1 MDQQIQ
7 NSKYENEQSN
17 LPYTHC
23 LNCGSELKGLYCH
36 VCGQEATSKTPTV
49 SAYII
54 EYLNNA
60 FIWDTKFFQTIWTLI
75 RRPGHLTNEYLAGKF
90 VSQEHPLKLNMFLL
104 FVFITLF
111 VFFAGSEKM
120 NNSIHSLTNDESVR
134 SGYQIEYLMKNDYAE
149 KMKESSRDT
158 VLLIA
163 PLYLAENYPE
173 IINNQKTIED
183 AEGDTPDKW
192 VAVLPHVLIED
203 EIVVLHES
211 GYYRFNP
218 ESKVGMED
226 LELINSIFEEM
237 VELITQYFP
246 MLVLF
251 TAPFLSMSLSF
262 VQRKS
267 RLPRIHHFIFA
278 LHYIAFLEFLMICI
292 FLSHLTVSPPMKLLE
307 GIMVIGSCLYLT
319 VTFRKVYG
327 TNNWMKAIL
336 KSLFI
341 SFFYLIIGL
350 FVFMGILLA
359 ACIIIASSMD

>member
-7 NSKYENEQSN
+7 NSKSENEQSN

-36 VCGQEATSKTPTV
+36 ICGQEATNKTPTV
-49 SAYII
+49 SAFII

-60 FIWDTKFFQTIWTLI
+60 FIWDTKFFQTICTLI
-75 RRPGHLTNEYLAGKF
+75 RRPGLLTNEYLAGKF

-111 VFFAGSEKM
+111 VFFAGSVKM
-120 NNSIHSLTNDESVR
+120 NDSVHNLTNDESVR
-134 SGYQIEYLMKNDYAE
+134 SGYQIEYLMKNDYA
-149 KMKESSRDT
+149 KKIKESSRDT
-158 VLLIA
+158 ILLIA

-173 IINNQKTIED
+173 IINNQKTIDD

-203 EIVVLHES
+203 EIIVLHES
-211 GYYRFNP
+211 GFYRFNP
-218 ESKVGMED
+218 ESKVGLED
-226 LELINSIFEEM
+226 LELVNSIFEEM

-251 TAPFLSMSLSF
+251 TAPFLSMALSF

-292 FLSHLTVSPPMKLLE
+292 FLLHLTVSPPMGLLE
-307 GIMVIGSCLYLT
+307 GIMTIESCLYLT
-319 VTFRKVYG
+319 IAFRKVYDIS
-327 TNNWMKAIL
+327 NWVKAIL
-336 KSLFI
+336 KALFI
-341 SFFYLIIGL
+341 CLVYLIIGL
-350 FVFMGILLA
+350 FVFMGIFLA
-359 ACIIIASSMD
+359 ACIIIACSMD